1 MQAEKQLEMVF
12 GCNINKLREVMIS
25 DNIPD
30 FMEAM
35 EHCTQMRHKY
45 ADAKFDAKRKK

>member
-35 EHCTQMRHKY
+35 EHCT
-45 ADAKFDAKRKK
+45 